1 MRALDKPTRDRNLLV
16 NKPTPIEPP
25 IDESYERALTSP
37 DPCSP
42 PLPTSTA
49 RLRARPRHPS

>member
-1 MRALDKPTRDRNLLV
+1 VRALDKPTRDRNLLV

-25 IDESYERALTSP
+25 IDESYERALTRP
-37 DPCSP
+37 DPIP
-42 PLPTSTA
+42 PIPTSTA

>member
-25 IDESYERALTSP
+25 IDESYERALTRP
-37 DPCSP
+37 DPIP
-42 PLPTSTA
+42 PIPTSTA